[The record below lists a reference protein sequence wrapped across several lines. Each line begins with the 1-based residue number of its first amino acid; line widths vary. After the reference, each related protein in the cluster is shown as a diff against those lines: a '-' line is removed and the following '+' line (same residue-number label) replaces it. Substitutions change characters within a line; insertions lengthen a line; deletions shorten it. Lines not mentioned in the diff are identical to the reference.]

1 MLAAMDDAD
10 RRQIEDILHFWFG
23 DLERAEQVDK
33 SKMKMWW
40 AGGEAIDADV
50 RQRFGAT
57 LARALDGQLRDWSQ
71 SPRGSLALVILL
83 DQFTRNVG
91 RGTESAFAGDEAAL
105 AVCLDAMKR
114 GFDRQLRLIERSFLY
129 MPMMH
134 AEHPDMAR
142 RSLETFEALSR
153 EIAAFGHEH
162 PDFRSHAAAH
172 ADIVHRFGRYPH
184 RNEVLGRTPT
194 PEETEFL
201 ASGSPSFGQK
211 RT

>member
-1 MLAAMDDAD
+1 MDDAD
-10 RRQIEDILHFWFG
+10 RRQIDEILNFWFG
-23 DLERAEQVDK
+23 DLDRAEGVDT

-40 AGGEAIDADV
+40 GGGEAIDADI

-57 LARALDGQLRDWSQ
+57 VARALDGQLRHWSE

-91 RGTESAFAGDEAAL
+91 RGTKSAFAGDGAAL
-105 AVCLDAMKR
+105 AVCLDAKKR
-114 GFDRQLRLIERSFLY
+114 GIDRQLGLIERSFLY

-134 AEHPDMAR
+134 AEDRDMAR
-142 RSLETFEALSR
+142 LSLEAFEALSKQ
-153 EIAAFGHEH
+153 IAAFGQGH
-162 PDFRSHAAAH
+162 PDFRSHAVAH
-172 ADIVHRFGRYPH
+172 ADIVRRFGRYPH
-184 RNEVLGRTPT
+184 RNEALGRTST

-201 ASGSPSFGQK
+201 ASSGRSFGQS